1 MTVVNCANDDI
12 GDGHHAR
19 VKIYQNKKKKKKLM
33 KNKNKKIEI
42 KLLLNEKNK
51 RNKK

>member
-19 VKIYQNKKKKKKLM
+19 VKIQQNKE
-33 KNKNKKIEI
+33 KKI
-42 KLLLNEKNK
+42 KEKEKQNK
-51 RNKK
+51 TKPVTKISTH

>member
-19 VKIYQNKKKKKKLM
+19 VKIQQNKEKKT
-33 KNKNKKIEI
+33 NKK
-42 KLLLNEKNK
+42 EKQSK
-51 RNKK
+51 TKPVTKISTH